1 MGRSESG
8 EEWRGVRREWGGVER
23 EWGGVE
29 ENGENGEEWS
39 GGGEWEEWRRRMGD
53 ENGEELWGKMNTDLS
68 QFLPPYLLWLEQE
81 AG

>member
-1 MGRSESG
+1 ME
-8 EEWRGVRREWGGVER
+8 
-23 EWGGVE
+23 E
-29 ENGENGEEWS
+29 ENG
-39 GGGEWEEWRRRMGD
+39 EEWRRRMGD